1 MTGRTPS
8 RIVRPLVAA
17 AALGGTLALAGCAKD
32 APQDT
37 WQPAGPEARTID
49 NLQRPIFYIAGVV
62 LLIVLVVVGVIV
74 VRFRERPGRDAM
86 PKQVH
91 GAPRLEIA
99 WTLAPALLLA
109 GIAVPTIKTVF
120 DLAQKAP
127 DPIVINVVGQQWWWE
142 FDYPGLLNDQ
152 GVPIVT
158 SGEMVIPA
166 DQWVQLRITS
176 RDVIHSFWIPK
187 LNGKKDAVP
196 GRVHNLKMKADEPG
210 EYWGQCTEF
219 CGLSHANMRQ
229 RVVALSPQDWEKW
242 LANQKKPATSPAEE
256 LAAKGEAVF
265 KGQCVRCHTV
275 TGLTDAD
282 GKPLVSK
289 PDEQLV
295 SGAAPNLTHLMS
307 RSTFAGAAF
316 NLKKPECTNPT
327 EYSDRYPTGTS
338 DQCLNTP
345 ELERWLRNAPA
356 MKPMYA
362 KPSPGSNGLI
372 RGMPNL
378 NLSESQIDELVAY
391 LKTLK

>member
-49 NLQRPIFYIAGVV
+49 NLQRPIFYVAGVV
-62 LLIVLVVVGVIV
+62 LLIVFVVVGVIV
-74 VRFRERPGRDAM
+74 VRFRERPGREAM

-120 DLAQKAP
+120 DLAERAP
-127 DPIVINVVGQQWWWE
+127 DPIVINVIGQQWWWE

-176 RDVIHSFWIPK
+176 RDVIHSFWIPR

-196 GRVHNLKMKADEPG
+196 GRVHDLKMKADEPG
-210 EYWGQCTEF
+210 VYWGQCTEF

-242 LANQKKPATSPAEE
+242 LANQKKPAASPAEE

-282 GKPLVSK
+282 GTPLVSK

-307 RSTFAGAAF
+307 RSSFAGVAF
-316 NLKKPECTNPT
+316 DLKKPECTNPAA
-327 EYSDRYPTGTS
+327 YSDRFPTGTS
-338 DQCLNTP
+338 DECLNTA

-362 KPSPGSNGLI
+362 QPSPGSDGLI

>member
-1 MTGRTPS
+1 MTGRRPS
-8 RIVRPLVAA
+8 RNLRPLAIAA
-17 AALGGTLALAGCAKD
+17 AVGAALVLAGCAQD

-62 LLIVLVVVGVIV
+62 LVFVVGFVLFTV
-74 VRFRERPGRDAM
+74 VKFRERPGHEAM

-99 WTLAPALLLA
+99 WTLAPAVLLA
-109 GIAVPTIKTVF
+109 AILVPTMNTIF

-127 DPIVINVVGQQWWWE
+127 DPITINVIGQQWWWE
-142 FDYPGLLNDQ
+142 YDYPGFLNDA
-152 GVPIVT
+152 GTPIVT

-166 DQWVQLRITS
+166 DRWVQLRITS

-210 EYWGQCTEF
+210 EYRGQCTEF
-219 CGLSHANMRQ
+219 CGLSHANMRM
-229 RVVALSPQDWEKW
+229 RVVALSAADWDRW
-242 LANQKKPATSPAEE
+242 VAGKKVPAATPADE
-256 LAAKGEAVF
+256 LALKGEATF

-275 TGLTDAD
+275 EGLKDQD

-295 SGAAPNLTHLMS
+295 AGAAPNLTHLMS
-307 RSTFAGAAF
+307 RTTFGGAAF
-316 NLKKPECTNPT
+316 DLKKPGCVNPDSFT
-327 EYSDRYPTGTS
+327 SVYPTGTS
-338 DQCLNTP
+338 DECLNTP

-356 MKPMYA
+356 MKPMYPQ
-362 KPSPGSNGLI
+362 PSPGSNGLI

-378 NLSESQIDELVAY
+378 NLSEPQIDELVAY